1 MGLVGGLFQP
11 IYNGIPLVLMS
22 PACFLQ
28 QPLRWLQLI
37 SRHRGTISGG
47 PDFAYR
53 LCMERITDAQVRSLD
68 LSSWRVAFS
77 GAEPVRHDT
86 LQAFAERFKPAGFDA
101 RALYP
106 CYGLAEA
113 TLFVTGGRRDSGMTM
128 ETFAPARLA
137 KGHAVKSE
145 QGTTL
150 VACGSA
156 HSRHRVRIVDTSTG
170 ARRCNGR
177 IGEIW
182 VSGPSVSRGYWRREA
197 ETAEAFVE
205 SNGSRWLRT
214 GDLGFVWQKQLYI
227 TGRQKDLIILR
238 GQNIYPQDI
247 EHAIEARIEA
257 VRKGRVA
264 AFSVSTAAGEGIGV
278 ALEVSRGM
286 QRLVPAD
293 RLVEELKIV
302 IAEQCNESLAVAVLL
317 NPGALPK
324 TSSGKVQRTACREG
338 WLHGTLDAYSIH
350 ERDGAQRLP
359 VVRDDQSQA
368 ATATETAVAEIWRA
382 VLQLDRMIRPAENFF
397 ALGGTGRLAFQLTRK
412 FGLQITAGER
422 LTLLRPSDAP

>member
-1 MGLVGGLFQP
+1 MAADGYGRVTWASCGRSSST
-11 IYNGIPLVLMS
+11 S
-22 PACFLQ
+22 PA
-28 QPLRWLQLI
+28 
-37 SRHRGTISGG
+37 
-47 PDFAYR
+47 
-53 LCMERITDAQVRSLD
+53 
-68 LSSWRVAFS
+68 
-77 GAEPVRHDT
+77 
-86 LQAFAERFKPAGFDA
+86 
-101 RALYP
+101 
-106 CYGLAEA
+106 
-113 TLFVTGGRRDSGMTM
+113 GRRISSFCADRTSI
-128 ETFAPARLA
+128 R
-137 KGHAVKSE
+137 
-145 QGTTL
+145 
-150 VACGSA
+150 
-156 HSRHRVRIVDTSTG
+156 RISST
-170 ARRCNGR
+170 
-177 IGEIW
+177 
-182 VSGPSVSRGYWRREA
+182 
-197 ETAEAFVE
+197 
-205 SNGSRWLRT
+205 
-214 GDLGFVWQKQLYI
+214 
-227 TGRQKDLIILR
+227 
-238 GQNIYPQDI
+238 
-247 EHAIEARIEA
+247 IEARIEA

-338 WLHGTLDAYSIH
+338 WLHETLDAYSIH

-382 VLQLDRMIRPAENFF
+382 VLQLDRMIRPAEIFF